1 MREAMNAGI
10 YKGMSISKA
19 AEIHGVPR
27 TTLNDHVLGKVLPGA
42 KCGAPT
48 VLSTS
53 EEQDLVDFLIK
64 SASIGCG
71 RTRKEVVDIVSSM
84 LSRRDQ
90 KQRSVT
96 NGWWAKFIKRHPVL
110 SLRTPATLSVARA
123 NASAKESVN
132 NYFDI
137 LEQTLEDNGLSE
149 QPALIY
155 NMDETGFPLDPKPLK
170 TIHVV
175 GEKNPL
181 SLSSGSKAQVTV
193 AACVSAAGQAIPP
206 MIIWARK
213 TMRPELAVGEIAGT
227 LYGLSEKGWMDSRL
241 FHMWFRRHFLRYA
254 PATRPLLL
262 LLDGHTSHYCPDTI
276 NLAAEQGVIIFTLP
290 PNTTHLTQPLD
301 KGVFGPF
308 KQHWRRVCHDFQ
320 ISHPGQVVNHYNFCR
335 LFSKAW
341 VESMTAVNITAGFQT
356 TGIYPINR
364 EAVMPEGCLTHI
376 EDNSLKPLPRFTPL
390 KHCTAQGSLSGAV
403 EESLTSSSYS
413 PSEDSWFPRRQN
425 ALVNIV
431 DLKTP
436 QFKTQPVRLPDA
448 SDRVLTSLECRKKI
462 QEKQRN
468 KEALLHAKELRK
480 QQKRFKECIQV

>member
-1 MREAMNAGI
+1 MDG
-10 YKGMSISKA
+10 G
-19 AEIHGVPR
+19 
-27 TTLNDHVLGKVLPGA
+27 
-42 KCGAPT
+42 
-48 VLSTS
+48 
-53 EEQDLVDFLIK
+53 
-64 SASIGCG
+64 
-71 RTRKEVVDIVSSM
+71 
-84 LSRRDQ
+84 Q
-90 KQRSVT
+90 K
-96 NGWWAKFIKRHPVL
+96 NLLKRHPVL
-110 SLRTPATLSVARA
+110 SLRTPATLSVDRA

-155 NMDETGFPLDPKPLK
+155 NMDKPLDPKPLK

-175 GEKNPL
+175 GDKNPL

-193 AACVSAAGQAIPP
+193 AACVGAAGQAIPP

-213 TMRPELAVGEIAGT
+213 TRRPELAVGEIAGT

-241 FHMWFRRHFLRYA
+241 FHMWFRHFLRYA

-290 PNTTHLTQPLD
+290 LNTTHLTQPLD

-320 ISHPGQVVNHYNFCR
+320 ISHPGQVVNHYSFCCH
-335 LFSKAW
+335 FSKAW

-376 EDNSLKPLPRFTPL
+376 
-390 KHCTAQGSLSGAV
+390 V
-403 EESLTSSSYS
+403 
-413 PSEDSWFPRRQN
+413 
-425 ALVNIV
+425 
-431 DLKTP
+431 
-436 QFKTQPVRLPDA
+436 
-448 SDRVLTSLECRKKI
+448 
-462 QEKQRN
+462 
-468 KEALLHAKELRK
+468 
-480 QQKRFKECIQV
+480 